1 MCTCSGWAWGS
12 ILASLASW
20 HCPWR
25 LASRGERQGA
35 ASPQGSCPAGGPPG
49 PLTRWSAV
57 WQHWPPQRPGWLP
70 VSPRAFKRSF
80 PDPGA
85 PGQYQ
90 VGPLNLLWAPITH
103 CSSSAEKLKGVQ
115 CAFSRWFW
123 FWWIAFKKEKVL
135 FSQIFANK
143 LMNSEFAAGS
153 LIKLMT
159 FWCLE
164 SEFPTSLSRS
174 GSRVIDFLGRIFRL
188 MMCIWTDL
196 SQQNASMTPG
206 SCSCGFYLL
215 YVTLK
220 SRENNYYF
228 LIDSLPVNFF
238 CILKL

>member
-25 LASRGERQGA
+25 LASRGEGQGA
-35 ASPQGSCPAGGPPG
+35 ASPQGSCPVGGPPG

-85 PGQYQ
+85 PGQYK

-103 CSSSAEKLKGVQ
+103 CSSSTEKLKGVQ

-123 FWWIAFKKEKVL
+123 FWWIAFKKEKAL

-143 LMNSEFAAGS
+143 LMNSEFAVGS

-164 SEFPTSLSRS
+164 SKFPTSLEIRFQGHRFSGENFQTDDVCMNRS
-174 GSRVIDFLGRIFRL
+174 QSTKCLNDTRLLFLWI
-188 MMCIWTDL
+188 L
-196 SQQNASMTPG
+196 SALCNPQ
-206 SCSCGFYLL
+206 
-215 YVTLK
+215 K
-220 SRENNYYF
+220 
-228 LIDSLPVNFF
+228 
-238 CILKL
+238 